1 MFKLKQLLVRHGD
14 AVVYFTAKNNNGTAW
29 LYSAYSQGALAKY
42 QVLIQDS
49 TPQVYT
55 DGITLSDLYL
65 QTDILEVSVD
75 GVTVY

>member
-1 MFKLKQLLVRHGD
+1 MSIQELLKQHGK
-14 AVVYFTAKNNNGTAW
+14 AVVYFTAKNSNGTAW

-42 QVLIQDS
+42 QVLIRDS
-49 TPQVYT
+49 TPHAYV
-55 DGITLSDLYL
+55 DGITLSDLHL

>member
-1 MFKLKQLLVRHGD
+1 MDKLKQLLAQHGEV
-14 AVVYFTAKNNNGTAW
+14 VVYFTAKNSNGTAW

-42 QVLIQDS
+42 QVLIRDR
-49 TPQVYT
+49 TPHVFT

>member
-1 MFKLKQLLVRHGD
+1 MPILDMLARHGE

-42 QVLIQDS
+42 QVLIRDN
-49 TPQVYT
+49 TPQEFTAGV
-55 DGITLSDLYL
+55 TLSDLYL

-75 GVTVY
+75 GVVVY